1 MFKSFANCTA
11 NVVGADLESITPTPI
26 FAALINISEE
36 IRPLN
41 INTLSL
47 PKYVFVYNNHI
58 TYQVHYDVQYLVYV
72 QKGITITNC
81 CVV

>member
-26 FAALINISEE
+26 FALINISEE

-47 PKYVFVYNNHI
+47 TEI
-58 TYQVHYDVQYLVYV
+58 CLCIQ
-72 QKGITITNC
+72 
-81 CVV
+81 